1 MKFQKFIPLLK
12 MEEAADGSL
21 KVFGLVTEEKPDL
34 DKEVCDYATTKPLY
48 EKRTKERWELTSKIA
63 GMTPSLMA
71 ARGQHDPKQ
80 AIGAGRMIEFDDALR
95 AIKMGFDIVDTEAIK
110 KWKAGV
116 FVGFSQGG
124 DYVAKWEDPVY
135 KGCVRYTADPFE
147 VSSVDSPCLPS
158 ALAESMKGRT
168 VTLTKSSGVTEQ
180 VPLEI
185 LPVDQARLIKL
196 ERETAELRALL
207 KEAKTKTVD
216 GVALSA
222 SCFAHVGDPDDTST
236 WKLPIKFPG
245 DADKTASHI
254 RNALARFE
262 QTEGMSAED
271 KAAAK
276 KKILAAAKEA
286 GIEASENEKSA
297 IARACGKVA
306 LRKGLYEVG
315 YFAEILESL
324 NWLCMQTEWER
335 DFEDDGSKLPEE
347 MREPWLALLEA
358 FKAMAEEEA
367 DEMAA
372 SAKGEKSMKIATQA
386 DLTKAAKTIS
396 DHLEKHME
404 MHKALHEKIEGAL
417 AKDHPIMKAHAAM
430 MDHCEKCMKAAKDAG
445 AGEQADESEAE
456 KAAKAAAAA
465 AAANADPIAKL
476 TAENAALSKKFDDL
490 MELLKKTPAG
500 GAPHTGA
507 VDLSKVAGASAF
519 DALQTPPEVTH

>member
-1 MKFQKFIPLLK
+1 MKFEKFIPLLK
-12 MEEAADGSL
+12 MEEQADGSL

-34 DKEVCDYATTKPLY
+34 SNEVCDYATTKPLY

-80 AIGAGRMIEFDDALR
+80 AIGAGRTIEFNDALKC
-95 AIKMGFDIVDTEAIK
+95 IKMGFDIVDTEAIK

-124 DYVAKWEDPVY
+124 DYVGKWADPVY
-135 KGCVRYTADPFE
+135 KGCVRYTADPSE

-158 ALAESMKGRT
+158 AVAESMKGRT
-168 VTLTKSSGVTEQ
+168 VMLTKSAGVTEEVQ
-180 VPLEI
+180 LQI
-185 LPVDQARLIKL
+185 LPLDQNRLIKA
-196 ERETAELRALL
+196 EREIAELRTLL
-207 KEAKTKTVD
+207 KEKKTKTVD
-216 GVALSA
+216 GAELTA

-245 DADKTASHI
+245 DDEKTKSHI

-276 KKILAAAKEA
+276 KKILAAAKEN
-286 GIEASENEKSA
+286 GIEASDAEKAA
-297 IARACGKVA
+297 IARSCGMLS

-335 DFEDDGSKLPEE
+335 DFEDDGSKLPEQL
-347 MREPWLALLEA
+347 REPWLALLEA

-372 SAKGEKSMKIATQA
+372 SGKGEKSMKITDQA
-386 DLTKAAKTIS
+386 GLTKAAKTIGE
-396 DHLEKHME
+396 HLEKHME

-445 AGEQADESEAE
+445 AGEEHEETEAE

-465 AAANADPIAKL
+465 GSNPAIEALTKQNKELSDKFDALLAKL
-476 TAENAALSKKFDDL
+476 AT
-490 MELLKKTPAG
+490 TPAG

-507 VDLSKVAGASAF
+507 GAPIIKVAVPSPF
-519 DALQTPPEVTH
+519 DALIEAPVVTH